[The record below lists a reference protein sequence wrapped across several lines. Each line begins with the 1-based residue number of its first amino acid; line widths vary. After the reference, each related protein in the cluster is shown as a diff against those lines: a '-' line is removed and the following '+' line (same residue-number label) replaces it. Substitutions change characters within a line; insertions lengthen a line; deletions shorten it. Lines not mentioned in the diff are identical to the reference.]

1 MTAELR
7 ERALAAARRHRP
19 ALSRLRADLV
29 DLERRARELLVQAR
43 GEPDTDYLLSLRA
56 ELDHACGQLG
66 QVAGA
71 LDHELAVLD
80 RVAEVL
86 GDAGACGLPWPVC
99 PHCLGQA
106 LTSSGRQSWCPSCR
120 RRWPDLEVDPWPWP
134 AAATV
139 TDRDGERLRLCA
151 SHSRDAARRLVGAHV
166 ARDRQAGP
174 GGRAR

>member
-66 QVAGA
+66 QVAGE
-71 LDHELAVLD
+71 LDRELAVLA

-86 GDAGACGLPWPVC
+86 GDAVACGLPWPVC
-99 PHCLGQA
+99 PNCLGQG
-106 LTSSGRQSWCPSCR
+106 LVSSGRHAACPRCR
-120 RRWPDLEVDPWPWP
+120 RRWPDLEVDPCPWP

-139 TDRDGERLRLCA
+139 TDRDGAALRLCA
-151 SHSRDAARRLVGAHV
+151 SHATDAARRLVGARV
-166 ARDRQAGP
+166 AWDRPA
-174 GGRAR
+174 GRADR